1 MKIISKMSLLKCYF
15 FNDKYILYKQKEKS
29 HARVQPNIEIIVK
42 EVFKSSDNK
51 IKESFPQKKKSK
63 N

>member
-1 MKIISKMSLLKCYF
+1 MSLLKCYF